1 MEYSEKLKKIEALFE
16 GAKTAGEREAA
27 ELAKR
32 RILDRF
38 REELSSSRA
47 IEYTVRLGD
56 RWHKRLFVALCHKYD
71 LRTYRYKNQKYT
83 TTMIRASKSFV
94 DEVLW
99 PEFKKYSA
107 SLEEF
112 ISTAADELISKIHE
126 IEEDTIVSGQSL
138 PA

>member
-16 GAKTAGEREAA
+16 GAKTPGEREAA

-38 REELSSSRA
+38 HEELSSSA
-47 IEYTVRLGD
+47 IEYTVRLSD
-56 RWHKRLFVALCHKYD
+56 RWHKRLFVSLCNKYE

-83 TTMIRASKSFV
+83 TTMIKASQSFM
-94 DEVLW
+94 DEILW

-112 ISTAADELISKIHE
+112 ISTVTDDLISKIHKV
-126 IEEDTIVSGQSL
+126 EEDTIVSGQCL
-138 PA
+138 PV